1 MPVPDGLVGQPVASL
16 APAPEPEPLL
26 SRAASAGHPGGA
38 VPPPPQQMSLL
49 AGLRERK
56 DREREDAPAAALLGV
71 PGFIIMGVAAVLV
84 LIATVV
90 AASVIG
96 GDADAG
102 GGGQAPAAAQGTG
115 GSELAAEAVIE
126 VPGTAPDS
134 SDNAG
139 NPVSYSATNLVD
151 GDPTTAW
158 RMRGDASGAELILT
172 WPDAR
177 TITDVGLINGYAK
190 LDAVGDDDRYGQNRR
205 VLGVTWVF
213 DDGTQVTQQLAEV
226 QDMQRLTLEA
236 PVTTSSVRLRL
247 DDVSRPGGRD
257 YTALSELTVSGR

>member
-1 MPVPDGLVGQPVASL
+1 
-16 APAPEPEPLL
+16 
-26 SRAASAGHPGGA
+26 
-38 VPPPPQQMSLL
+38 MSLL
-49 AGLRERK
+49 TGLRERK
-56 DREREDAPAAALLGV
+56 DREHDDAPAAALLGV

-84 LIATVV
+84 LLATVV
-90 AASVIG
+90 AASVVG

-102 GGGQAPAAAQGTG
+102 DGGQAPAAQDAGGT
-115 GSELAAEAVIE
+115 ELAAEAVIE
-126 VPGTAPDS
+126 VPGTARDS

-158 RMRGDASGAELILT
+158 RMNGDASGTELILT
-172 WPDAR
+172 WPDPR

-190 LDAVGDDDRYGQNRR
+190 LDAIGDDDRYGQNRR
-205 VLGVTWVF
+205 VLEVTWVF
-213 DDGTQVTQQLAEV
+213 DDGTQVIQQLAEV
-226 QDMQRLTLEA
+226 QDMQRLTLDA